1 MPNIFGLILTCV
13 IVVIVFSLLLFLI
26 KRYKKCPSD
35 KVMVI
40 YGKVGSNKDGSTRS
54 AKCIHGG
61 AAFIWPVIQS
71 YEFLDLTPMSISVDL
86 ENALSRQNIRINVPS
101 RFTVGVSTEPGVMQ
115 NAAERLLGLKLQE
128 IQELAKDIIFGQ
140 LRLVIATMDIEEI
153 NTDRDKFLEAVSRN
167 VEGELKKI
175 GLRLINVNVTDI
187 SDESGYI
194 DALGKEAAAKAINDA
209 KKNVAEKDRD
219 GSIGEAQA
227 RRDQRI
233 QVAQADASAIQGENS
248 SKVEVAMSNAQ
259 RREKEAEA
267 TRIATAA
274 EKIAAAQALEEAY
287 AAEQKAEAA
296 RAQREKA
303 TQEADVIVKTEI
315 DKRRRELE
323 AEAEKDRD
331 GSIGEAQARRDQR
344 IQVAQA
350 DASAIQGENSSKV
363 EVAMSNAQRREKEA
377 EATRIATAAEK
388 IAAAQALEEAYAAE
402 QKAEAAR
409 AQREKATQEADVIVK
424 TEIDKRRRELE
435 AEAEAEQIRRRAK
448 GEADAI
454 LAKMQAEAQGAQ
466 EILVKQA
473 DGLRQI
479 VAAAGGDADHAV
491 RLMLADKMEE
501 LMRIQVDAV
510 KGIKIDKV
518 TVWDGGEQKDGKT
531 ATAGFVSGLMKSIP
545 PMNEM
550 FDMAGMELPRFL
562 GKNKEEPAAPP
573 APAEESG
580 APAEES

>member
-1 MPNIFGLILTCV
+1 MFDSIFGMILVCV
-13 IVVIVFSLLLFLI
+13 IVLIVFSLLVFII

-35 KVMVI
+35 RVMVI
-40 YGKVGSNKDGSTRS
+40 YGKVGSNKDGTTRS

-61 AAFIWPVIQS
+61 AAFIWPVIQA

-101 RFTVGVSTEPGVMQ
+101 RFTVGISTEPGVMQ
-115 NAAERLLGLKLQE
+115 NAAERLLGLKLE
-128 IQELAKDIIFGQ
+128 EVQELAKDIIFGQ

-209 KKNVAEKDRD
+209 KKNVAERDRD
-219 GSIGEAQA
+219 GSIGEANA
-227 RRDQRI
+227 RKDQRV
-233 QVAQADASAIQGENS
+233 QVAQADATAIQGENAA
-248 SKVEVAMSNAQ
+248 KVEVAMSNAQ

-287 AAEQKAEAA
+287 AAEQKAEEA

-303 TQEADVIVKTEI
+303 TQEADVIVRTEI
-315 DKRRRELE
+315 DKRR
-323 AEAEKDRD
+323 
-331 GSIGEAQARRDQR
+331 
-344 IQVAQA
+344 
-350 DASAIQGENSSKV
+350 
-363 EVAMSNAQRREKEA
+363 M
-377 EATRIATAAEK
+377 
-388 IAAAQALEEAYAAE
+388 
-402 QKAEAAR
+402 
-409 AQREKATQEADVIVK
+409 
-424 TEIDKRRRELE
+424 ELE
-435 AEAEAEQIRRRAK
+435 AEAEAEQIRRKAR

-466 EILVKQA
+466 EILLKQA

-479 VAAAGGDADHAV
+479 VSAAGGDADSAV

-510 KGIKIDKV
+510 KNIKIDKV
-518 TVWDGGEQKDGKT
+518 TVWDGGEGRDGKT

-550 FDMAGMELPRFL
+550 FDMAGMQLPQFL
-562 GKNKEEPAAPP
+562 GTSKAGGAAPAQP
-573 APAEESG
+573 EAPKAPEAPRAAEAPAE
-580 APAEES
+580 AAEQ